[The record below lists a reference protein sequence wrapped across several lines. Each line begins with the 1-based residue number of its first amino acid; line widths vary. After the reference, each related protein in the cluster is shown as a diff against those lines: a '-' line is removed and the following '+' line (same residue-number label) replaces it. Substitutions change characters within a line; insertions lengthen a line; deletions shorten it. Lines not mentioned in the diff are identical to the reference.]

1 MGNPITVLYHAYT
14 FFIAPVIAIAKPLAI
29 IGSTIFQFV
38 NKTFEGWF
46 INLWFIVTCF
56 LLQLL
61 VVQFDFVVE
70 SRRSLMLSAAGAAGE
85 PLRSP

>member
-1 MGNPITVLYHAYT
+1 MAVCFAAVRLAFSSVVVGVLRLT
-14 FFIAPVIAIAKPLAI
+14 LMLAI
-29 IGSTIFQFV
+29 VGSTIFQFV

-70 SRRSLMLSAAGAAGE
+70 SRRSLMLSAAGAEGE

>member
-1 MGNPITVLYHAYT
+1 MVLRPRFSVSQFAHD
-14 FFIAPVIAIAKPLAI
+14 IAVHLAEHYKVV
-29 IGSTIFQFV
+29 SKF
-38 NKTFEGWF
+38 
-46 INLWFIVTCF
+46 LF

-70 SRRSLMLSAAGAAGE
+70 SRRSLMLSAAGAEGE